1 MDNMMI
7 NGALWVAAGGVLLAY
22 LGRRRKRKMSL

>member
-1 MDNMMI
+1 MDLMVQSVM
-7 NGALWVAAGGVLLAY
+7 WVAAGGLLLAY